1 MGEVFYWLFNM
12 SVAASLAG
20 TVIALVR
27 RFWRIPR
34 RVAVILWI
42 IPFLRFWFPFGIGSR
57 YSLMTLLSRFTTRTV
72 TVYEG
77 KLASFSVMNS
87 VMAANSYFPITY
99 KVDLLGDVFEIAAV
113 VWAILAGAI
122 VITMAVL
129 CFTTLS
135 ELKTADRLRDH
146 VYLSNKV
153 TSPAVYGI
161 FRPRIVIPAS
171 VSDSADL
178 DLILLHEERHIRR
191 LDNLWRIAAFLT
203 ASLHWFNPLAWLFLK
218 LFLSDLELACDE
230 SALARL
236 PADGKKRYA
245 HALLNAEESKTLFA
259 SAFGGAK
266 IRTRIEHVLSFRRM
280 TAVSAVGSAVL
291 AAVIAYVLLTN
302 AAQ

>member
-12 SVAASLAG
+12 SVAASLSG
-20 TVIALVR
+20 IVIALVR
-27 RFWRIPR
+27 RFRRIPR
-34 RVAVILWI
+34 RVAVILWA
-42 IPFLRFWFPFGIGSR
+42 IPCLRFWLPFGIGSR
-57 YSLMTLLSRFTTRTV
+57 YGLMTLLSRFTTKTV

-77 KLASFSVMNS
+77 NLAFFSFTNYA
-87 VMAANSYFPITY
+87 MAANSYFPITY
-99 KVDLLGDVFEIAAV
+99 KVDLLAGVFEIAAV

-122 VITMAVL
+122 VIAMAIL

-135 ELKTADRLRDH
+135 ELKTADRLRGR
-146 VYLSNKV
+146 VYLSRKV
-153 TSPAVYGI
+153 VSPAVYGI

-171 VSDSADL
+171 ASDSADL

-191 LDNLWRIAAFLT
+191 LDNLWRIVAFLT
-203 ASLHWFNPLAWLFLK
+203 AALHWFNPLAWLFLK

-236 PADGKKRYA
+236 PVDEHKRYA
-245 HALLNAEESKTLFA
+245 HALINAQESKTLFA

-266 IRTRIEHVLSFRRM
+266 IRTRVEHILSFRKM
-280 TAVSAVGSAVL
+280 TAVSAVGSAIL

-302 AAQ
+302 AA